1 MHKLKERT
9 FTVTK
14 VVTYEPVKITI
25 YGNSRRSAKA
35 VAIVKAYGTQFDNSK
50 IKFKIK

>member
-1 MHKLKERT
+1 MAKLKERT
-9 FTVTK
+9 FVVTK

-35 VAIVKAYGTQFDNSK
+35 VAIVKAYGTEFTNQTT
-50 IKFKIK
+50 KFKIK